1 MTTQRQFIRSIEPIS
16 REAYEPYGSLIAADE
31 ALPFKFAN
39 MKTAK
44 RFNHLA
50 DVVNLRP
57 ESATL
62 NLCVFRCSPLEKLP
76 FEIKLLERHQY
87 STQVFMPISSDARY
101 LVIVSLGSDK
111 PDLSTLKAFEVFNPQ
126 GISYKPGVWHYPMT
140 ALVNQIDFACLV
152 HEDGSND
159 DCEVVTLE
167 QPVRFTEA

>member
-1 MTTQRQFIRSIEPIS
+1 VALRRYSIEPIS
-16 REAYEPYGSLIAADE
+16 REAYEPYGSLIAGDE

-57 ESATL
+57 DSATL

-76 FEIKLLERHQY
+76 FEIKLLERHEF
-87 STQVFMPISSDARY
+87 STQVFMPISSNARY
-101 LVIVSLGSDK
+101 LVIVSLGGDK
-111 PDLSTLKAFEVFNPQ
+111 PDLSTLKAFEATNPQ

-140 ALVNQIDFACLV
+140 ALDNQVDFSCLV
-152 HEDGSND
+152 HEDGTKE
-159 DCEVVTLE
+159 DCEIHTFDE
-167 QPVRFTEA
+167 PIAIGF